1 MPTAIYTVITGN
13 YDTIKQPLV
22 FTPGADYFLFTN
34 NPTIQEAGVWRVV
47 HVPSLNIGSRS
58 EKENN
63 ILLSRRVK
71 MLAHEY
77 LSKGYDVSVYVD
89 ADMLLKE
96 SFSELLDTVADS
108 RLMAACRHS
117 YCASVR
123 QEIND
128 LINKGMVDAH
138 QVEQQW
144 QRYVEWGF
152 EDNLGISENG
162 LLIRRH
168 HDARVIQLMELWW
181 EEYQQ
186 GCLRDQVSLM
196 PCIYRTGFM
205 AYFQFVEM
213 DIRKNNMLKV
223 LRHNEYGQGD
233 KE

>member
-1 MPTAIYTVITGN
+1 MNKTAIYTVITGN
-13 YDTIKQPLV
+13 YDTIKQPLEL
-22 FTPGADYFLFTN
+22 TPGADYFLFTN
-34 NPTIQEAGVWRVV
+34 NPHIKDAGVWKVM
-47 HVPSLNIGSRS
+47 HIPSLNIVGRT

-63 ILLSRRVK
+63 ILLSRKVK
-71 MLAHEY
+71 MLPHVY
-77 LSKGYDVSVYVD
+77 LPQGYDLSIYID
-89 ADMLLKE
+89 ADMLIKRPLT
-96 SFSELLDTVADS
+96 ELLDALNKET
-108 RLMAACRHS
+108 LFAACRHS

-152 EDNLGISENG
+152 KHDVGISENG

-181 EEYQQ
+181 GEYQQ
-186 GCLRDQVSLM
+186 SCLRDQVSLM

-205 AYFQFVEM
+205 PYFQFIEEN
-213 DIRKNNMLKV
+213 IRQNAYVDVM
-223 LRHNEYGQGD
+223 RH
-233 KE
+233 KEIGRKI

>member
-22 FTPGADYFLFTN
+22 LTPGADYFLFTN
-34 NPTIQEAGVWRVV
+34 NPHIKEAGVWRVV
-47 HVPSLNIGSRS
+47 QIPSLNIVDRS

-71 MLAHEY
+71 MLAHAY
-77 LSKGYDVSVYVD
+77 LPQGYDVSVYVD

-96 SFSELLDTVADS
+96 SLSELLDTMADS

-144 QRYVEWGF
+144 QRYVDWGF
-152 EDNLGISENG
+152 EDNFGISENG

-168 HDARVIQLMELWW
+168 YEARVIQLMELWW

-196 PCIYRTGFM
+196 PCIHRIGFM
-205 AYFQFVEM
+205 PYFQFIEM
-213 DIRKNNMLKV
+213 DIRKNNMLMV
-223 LRHNEYGQGD
+223 LRH
-233 KE
+233 K

>member
-1 MPTAIYTVITGN
+1 MPTALYTVITGN
-13 YDTIKQPLV
+13 YDTIKQPQVL
-22 FTPGADYFLFTN
+22 TPGADYFLFTN
-34 NPTIQEAGVWRVV
+34 NPHIKEAGVWKVA
-47 HVPSLNIGSRS
+47 HIPSLNIVGRL

-77 LSKGYDVSVYVD
+77 LPQGYDVSVYVD

-96 SFSELLDTVADS
+96 SFGELLDTMADN

-123 QEIND
+123 EEIND
-128 LINKGMVDAH
+128 LINKGMVNGH

-144 QRYVEWGF
+144 QRYVEWGYK
-152 EDNLGISENG
+152 DTDGISENG

-181 EEYQQ
+181 EEYQH

-196 PCIYRTGFM
+196 PCIHRIGFM
-205 AYFQFVEM
+205 PYFQFIEEN
-213 DIRKNNMLKV
+213 IRQNAYVDVMV
-223 LRHNEYGQGD
+223 H
-233 KE
+233 KEIGRRI

>member
-13 YDTIKQPLV
+13 
-22 FTPGADYFLFTN
+22 
-34 NPTIQEAGVWRVV
+34 
-47 HVPSLNIGSRS
+47 
-58 EKENN
+58 
-63 ILLSRRVK
+63 
-71 MLAHEY
+71 
-77 LSKGYDVSVYVD
+77 YDVSVYVD

-96 SFSELLDTVADS
+96 SFSELLDTMADN

-128 LINKGMVDAH
+128 LINKGMVDTH

-152 EDNLGISENG
+152 KDNLGVSENG

-181 EEYQQ
+181 KEYQQ

-196 PCIYRTGFM
+196 PCIHWLGFM
-205 AYFQFVEM
+205 PYFQFIEEN
-213 DIRKNNMLKV
+213 IRQNAYVDVM
-223 LRHNEYGQGD
+223 RH
-233 KE
+233 KEIGKKYKLM

>member
-1 MPTAIYTVITGN
+1 MNKTAIYTVITGN

-22 FTPGADYFLFTN
+22 LTPGADYFMFTN
-34 NPTIQEAGVWRVV
+34 NPTIQDAGVWKVV
-47 HVPSLNIGSRS
+47 HIPSLNIGSRS

-77 LSKGYDVSVYVD
+77 LPQGYDVSVYVD

-96 SFSELLDTVADS
+96 SLSELLDTMADN
-108 RLMAACRHS
+108 RLFAACRHG

-123 QEIND
+123 EEIND
-128 LINKGMVDAH
+128 LINKGMVNGY

-144 QRYVEWGF
+144 QRYVGWGF
-152 EDNLGISENG
+152 KDDLGISENG

-181 EEYQQ
+181 EEYQH

-196 PCIYRTGFM
+196 PCIHLIGFM
-205 AYFQFVEM
+205 PYFQFIEEN
-213 DIRKNNMLKV
+213 IRQNAYVDVM
-223 LRHNEYGQGD
+223 RHLIVVRE
-233 KE
+233 

>member
-13 YDTIKQPLV
+13 YDTIKQPLEL
-22 FTPGADYFLFTN
+22 TPGADYFLFTN
-34 NPTIQEAGVWRVV
+34 NPTIQDAGVWKVV
-47 HVPSLNIGSRS
+47 HIPLLNIGSRS

-77 LSKGYDVSVYVD
+77 LPQGYDVSVYVD

-96 SFSELLDTVADS
+96 SFSELLDTMADS
-108 RLMAACRHS
+108 SLMAACRHG

-123 QEIND
+123 EEIND
-128 LINKGMVDAH
+128 LINKGMVNGH

-152 EDNLGISENG
+152 KDDLGISENG

-168 HDARVIQLMELWW
+168 NEPSVIELIELWW
-181 EEYQQ
+181 EEYQH

-196 PCIYRTGFM
+196 PCMHRTGFM
-205 AYFQFVEM
+205 PYFQFIEEN
-213 DIRKNNMLKV
+213 IRQNAYVDVM
-223 LRHNEYGQGD
+223 RH
-233 KE
+233 KEIGRKI

>member
-1 MPTAIYTVITGN
+1 MPTAIYAVITGN
-13 YDTIKQPLV
+13 YDAIKQPLV
-22 FTPGADYFLFTN
+22 LTPGADYFLFTN
-34 NPTIQEAGVWRVV
+34 HPHIKEAGVWKVV
-47 HVPSLNIGSRS
+47 HIPSLNIVGRS

-77 LSKGYDVSVYVD
+77 LPQGYDVSVYVD

-96 SFSELLDTVADS
+96 SLSELLDTMADS

-128 LINKGMVDAH
+128 LINKGIVDTH

-144 QRYVEWGF
+144 QRYVDWGF
-152 EDNLGISENG
+152 KDDIGISENG
-162 LLIRRH
+162 LLIRQH
-168 HDARVIQLMELWW
+168 NEPSVIELMELWW
-181 EEYQQ
+181 KEYQQ

-196 PCIYRTGFM
+196 PCMHKFGFM
-205 AYFQFVEM
+205 PYFQFIEEN
-213 DIRKNNMLKV
+213 IRQNKYVDVMKHL
-223 LRHNEYGQGD
+223 
-233 KE
+233 

>member
-1 MPTAIYTVITGN
+1 MPSAIYSVIIGN
-13 YDTIKQPLV
+13 YDTIKQPLEL
-22 FTPGADYFLFTN
+22 TSGADYFLFTN
-34 NPTIQEAGVWRVV
+34 NPTIQEAGVWKVV
-47 HVPSLNIGSRS
+47 QIPSEEWTGRTAR
-58 EKENN
+58 ENN
-63 ILLSRRVK
+63 ILLSRKVK

-77 LSKGYDVSVYVD
+77 LPQGYDVSVYVD
-89 ADMLLKE
+89 ADMLIKRPLT
-96 SFSELLDTVADS
+96 ELLDVLNNET
-108 RLMAACRHS
+108 LFAACRHS

-152 EDNLGISENG
+152 KDNLGISENG

-181 EEYQQ
+181 GEYQQ

-196 PCIYRTGFM
+196 PCIHRTGFLP
-205 AYFQFVEM
+205 YFQFIEEN
-213 DIRKNNMLKV
+213 IRQNAYVDVM
-223 LRHNEYGQGD
+223 RH
-233 KE
+233 KEIGRKI